1 MMQRILLAAVMLLA
15 SINANAATLDIEAK
29 QIGSDVYFFGTGSID
44 LTGFGTPAQI
54 GLGFN
59 ESRPGRQA
67 FGVINGALVDRYTV
81 TGLFTSF
88 TPLSNVRFDLESY
101 SPTETGDA
109 FYINGPRPF
118 TRNYIRVT
126 RGYSSLDPFSFTWI
140 ASDRILAD
148 LDLNYGTLAEFGNNK
163 ITLTGTPPTPVPVPA
178 SFGFLALGLLAL
190 WPFRRRF
197 REAQG

>member
-1 MMQRILLAAVMLLA
+1 MMKRILLAAVLSLA
-15 SINANAATLDIEAK
+15 GLSANAATLDIKAK

-44 LTGFGTPAQI
+44 LTGLGTPAQI

-81 TGLFTSF
+81 TDLFTSF

-118 TRNYIRVT
+118 TRNYIRIT
-126 RGYSSLDPFSFTWI
+126 RGYSSLDPFSFTWV
-140 ASDRILAD
+140 ASDSILAD
-148 LDLNYGTLAEFGNNK
+148 LDLNFGTLAEFGNNT
-163 ITLTGTPPTPVPVPA
+163 ITLTGTPVTPVPIPA
-178 SFGFLALGLLAL
+178 SFGFLAVAL
-190 WPFRRRF
+190 MAFWPFHRRF
-197 REAQG
+197 REALG